1 MPSLSLLEQRQILT
15 DPSLLEQIRN
25 VLHLSPSPS
34 DIQVMRFEDS
44 WWHSWFPLQQ
54 EQMIGRE
61 RFQIILVIEKLG
73 TECRASSS
81 SVWWRSIEL
90 RSLLTMRI
98 ILSHTPPWC
107 KPAGG
112 LKLPQ
117 IPTCE
122 RTPSICWWLSA
133 ATVYLSSLSAS
144 TNLVPLSEIWW
155 DTYPLLLVR
164 ALTQASVSKEAATPR
179 WTALLVRQL
188 NMAPYRLQ
196 VPLPF
201 FTSTGPK

>member
-1 MPSLSLLEQRQILT
+1 MYCT
-15 DPSLLEQIRN
+15 C
-25 VLHLSPSPS
+25 LHL
-34 DIQVMRFEDS
+34 RLTYRS
-44 WWHSWFPLQQ
+44 WGSKTLGGIAGFPFSKSRWLVVKGSKSFWSSKNLVRGLSFKVASALQN
-54 EQMIGRE
+54 
-61 RFQIILVIEKLG
+61 

-81 SVWWRSIEL
+81 SVWWRSTEL
-90 RSLLTMRI
+90 RSLLTMRN

-133 ATVYLSSLSAS
+133 ATAYLSSLSAS
-144 TNLVPLSEIWW
+144 MNLVPLSEIWW

-164 ALTQASVSKEAATPR
+164 ALMQASVSKEAATPR